1 MAKKE
6 PKNYD
11 EAYNELKSI
20 VNALQSDDTGIEK
33 LSDYIQRAKELQKYC
48 KDRLRSI
55 EEDIV
60 GMKE

>member
-20 VNALQSDDTGIEK
+20 VNALQSEDTGIEK
-33 LSDYIQRAKELQKYC
+33 LSDYIHRAKELQKYC